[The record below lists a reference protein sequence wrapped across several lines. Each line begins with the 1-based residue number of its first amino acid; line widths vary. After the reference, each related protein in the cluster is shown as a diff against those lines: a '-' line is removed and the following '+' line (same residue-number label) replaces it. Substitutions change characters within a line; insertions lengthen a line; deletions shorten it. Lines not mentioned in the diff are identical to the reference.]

1 MAIKTF
7 DRGIHPSYHKELTS
21 DGRIERAAL
30 PKTVII
36 PLQQHAGAPCEPL
49 VKKGDAVQEGQKIA
63 DVKAFVSA
71 PIHASISGKVKDI
84 DLADH
89 PGGSRALAITI
100 EGDGLMRDWAAEAVP
115 VDIDSISADAVR
127 EAIREA
133 GIVGMGGAAF
143 PTSVKLSPPKGK
155 TIDTV
160 ILNGCECEPF
170 LTADHRIMIEE
181 ADRVVWGLRA
191 LMKAVSAP
199 AGLIGIEENKP
210 DAIDALGR
218 AVGSSNDIRLVIL
231 ETKYPQGAEK
241 MLIAAAM
248 GRRVP
253 TGKLPLDV
261 GVIVNNVGTAVA
273 IYEAIVLKKPLIER
287 VVTISGNGVAE
298 PKNLRVRIGATFEEV
313 IGQCGGLKTSEGDM
327 EVLNGGPMM
336 GIAQSNLAVP
346 VIKGTSGIT
355 VLTARQIKP
364 REYGPCIKCA
374 SCVEVCPMG
383 LMPFRLGDYGRLH
396 RTDELKAWDVLA
408 CIECGCCSY
417 ICPAKRPLL
426 QWIRVGK
433 LKIREEAAK
442 AAARAAKA

>member
-1 MAIKTF
+1 MSVKTF
-7 DRGIHPSYHKELTS
+7 DRGIHPAYHKKLTS
-21 DGRIERAAL
+21 GRNIERAAL

-49 VKKGDAVQEGQKIA
+49 VKKGDVVQEGQKIA

-84 DLADH
+84 EISNH
-89 PGGSRALAITI
+89 PGGGRALAII
-100 EGDGLMRDWAAEAVP
+100 IDGDGTSRDWKADARP
-115 VDIDSISADAVR
+115 VDINSISADAIRDAVR
-127 EAIREA
+127 DA

-143 PTSVKLSPPKGK
+143 PTSVKLSPPKGR

-160 ILNGCECEPF
+160 VLNGCECEPF
-170 LTADHRIMIEE
+170 LTADDRIMVEE
-181 ADRVVWGLRA
+181 ADHVLLGLRA
-191 LMKAVSAP
+191 FRRAVAAP
-199 AGLIGIEENKP
+199 AGIIGIEENKP
-210 DAIDALGR
+210 EAIGALR
-218 AVGSSNDIRLVIL
+218 KAIGSASDIKLVIL

-248 GRRVP
+248 GRKVP

-261 GVIVNNVGTAVA
+261 GVVVNNVGTAVA
-273 IYEAIVLKKPLIER
+273 IYEAVVLKKPLIER
-287 VVTISGNGVAE
+287 VVTISGNGVNQ
-298 PKNLRVRIGATFEEV
+298 PKNLRVRVGTPFEDV
-313 IGQCGGLKTSEGDM
+313 LSQCGGLKASEGDM

-355 VLTARQIKP
+355 VLTAKRLK
-364 REYGPCIKCA
+364 RVDYDPCIKCA
-374 SCVEVCPMG
+374 SCVDACPMG
-383 LMPFRLGDYGRLH
+383 LMPYRLGDYGKAY
-396 RTDELKAWDVLA
+396 RTDDLKSWDALS

-417 ICPAKRPLL
+417 VCPAKRPLVH
-426 QWIRVGK
+426 WIRVGK
-433 LKIREEAAK
+433 LKMREEAVR

>member
-1 MAIKTF
+1 MGQKTF

-21 DGRIERAAL
+21 GKSIERAAL

-49 VKKGDAVQEGQKIA
+49 VKKGDVVQEGQKIA

-84 DLADH
+84 ELSNH
-89 PGGSRALAITI
+89 PGGVRALAIII
-100 EGDGLMRDWAAEAVP
+100 EGDGATRDWKAEGGP
-115 VDIDSISADAVR
+115 VDINSISADAIR
-127 EAIREA
+127 DAIRDA
-133 GIVGMGGAAF
+133 GIVGMGGAGF
-143 PTSVKLSPPKGK
+143 PTSVKLSPPKGR

-170 LTADHRIMIEE
+170 LTADDRIMVEE
-181 ADRVVWGLRA
+181 AEKVIWGLRA
-191 LMKAVSAP
+191 LMKVVSAR
-199 AGLIGIEENKP
+199 AGIIGIEENKP
-210 DAIDALGR
+210 DAIEALSK
-218 AVGSSNDIRLVIL
+218 AVGSSNDIKLVIL

-261 GVIVNNVGTAVA
+261 GVIVNNVGTAAA
-273 IYEAIVLKKPLIER
+273 IYEAVCLKKPLIER
-287 VVTISGNGVAE
+287 VVTISGNGVNE
-298 PKNLRVRIGATFEEV
+298 PKNLRVRVGTTFEDV
-313 IGQCGGLKTSEGDM
+313 LSQCGGLKTSEGDM

-336 GIAQSNLAVP
+336 GITQSTLIVP

-355 VLTARQIKP
+355 VLTAKRLK
-364 REYGPCIKCA
+364 RVDCDPCIKCA
-374 SCVEVCPMG
+374 SCVDVCPMG
-383 LMPFRLGDYGRLH
+383 LMPYRLGDYGKAH
-396 RTDELKAWDVLA
+396 RTADLKAWDVLS

-417 ICPAKRPLL
+417 ICPAKRPLV

-442 AAARAAKA
+442 AAAKA